1 MIKPLRLV
9 VTDTARADLREM
21 YDYIHADNP
30 AAADAFI
37 EDLTDRLFN
46 LAENGIT
53 GVSRDWISSGLRAFP
68 YRERCFYFRIVNDAL
83 MVVRVLHGRQD
94 VNAQEFPFD

>member
-1 MIKPLRLV
+1 VIKPLRLV
-9 VTDTARADLREM
+9 VTDTAKADLREM

-30 AAADAFI
+30 EVADAFI
-37 EDLTDRLFN
+37 EDLTDKLFS

-53 GVSRDWISSGLRAFP
+53 GLPRDWISSGLRTFP
-68 YRERCFYFRIVNDAL
+68 YRECCFYFRIVDDAM

-94 VNAQEFPFD
+94 VNVQEFPFD